1 VASGEIGLL
10 VRTPMPV
17 TWSLFNRKERKMLT
31 SDQSV
36 LFVIDVQGNL
46 YESMHDKLF
55 LMENLKKLV
64 SGAMV
69 FKVPVTVTEQ
79 IKIGPTI
86 PEIASLT
93 AGVQPFTKG
102 EFSCLG
108 NKNIMDHLRGLKKRQ
123 VIVSGIEAHVCVYQ
137 TVMGLLESGYEV
149 HVVADAVSSRT
160 QRNREIALERMIQEG
175 VKLSSTEIVLFEL
188 ARTAEDPRFKEI
200 FKIVK

>member
-1 VASGEIGLL
+1 
-10 VRTPMPV
+10 
-17 TWSLFNRKERKMLT
+17 ML
-31 SDQSV
+31 SAGQSV
-36 LFVIDVQGNL
+36 LFVIDIQGNL

-55 LMENLKKLV
+55 LLENLNKLV

-69 FKVPVTVTEQ
+69 FKVPMIITEQ
-79 IKIGPTI
+79 IKIGTTI
-86 PEIASLT
+86 PEIAGLT

-102 EFSCLG
+102 EFSCLA
-108 NKNIMDHLRGLKKRQ
+108 NETIMRHLKGLKKRQ

-137 TVMGLLESGYEV
+137 TVMDLLECGYEV
-149 HVVADAVSSRT
+149 NVVADAVSSRT